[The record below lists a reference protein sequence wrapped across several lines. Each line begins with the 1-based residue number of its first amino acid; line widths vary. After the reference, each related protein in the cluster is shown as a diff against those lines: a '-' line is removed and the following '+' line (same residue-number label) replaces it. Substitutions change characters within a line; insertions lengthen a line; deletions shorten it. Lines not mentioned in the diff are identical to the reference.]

1 MSQASISVKN
11 AERSM
16 SGHFGRVRNV
26 LKRATVVNRLE
37 PDHAGNM
44 RKLMKAMNV
53 ILMKPSNTP
62 KIGLAAQNIVVSD
75 IVSLVHQSFV
85 FTNLT

>member
-26 LKRATVVNRLE
+26 LKRVTAVNRLE
-37 PDHAGNM
+37 YGHVGNI
-44 RKLMKAMNV
+44 RKLMMAMNV
-53 ILMKPSNTP
+53 ILMKPSNTL

-75 IVSLVHQSFV
+75 TVSLVHQRFV
-85 FTNLT
+85 FTNQT